1 MGRNV
6 AIKQV
11 VVVIACHALI
21 ALAGVAHA
29 QDYPAK
35 PVRIIVPTAPGG
47 LMDVP
52 ARLVADHLDRALG
65 QRMLVENR
73 AGGGGNL
80 GVEAIAK
87 APPDGYTIGLIQLGN
102 VAINPFI
109 FKDLGFDAL
118 TDLVPVA
125 PLTSSPVLAVV
136 NANLPAKN
144 LAEFI
149 AFAKREQG
157 KVNHGSAGIATVPH
171 FAGELFAQRAGVQL
185 THVQYRGAGPA
196 VTDLVGGQVQVV
208 FVGYG
213 AVRPHIASGKLR
225 ALAVAQG
232 RRLQSAPEIPT
243 AEEAGLP
250 GFEFTT
256 WFGVVAP
263 KGTPDA
269 VVSTLTRQI
278 HVWQDDVTVQKRL
291 SEGGM
296 EALKETSVQ
305 FRERIRRDNER
316 FRDVVKTMGLKAE

>member
-1 MGRNV
+1 M
-6 AIKQV
+6 
-11 VVVIACHALI
+11 LI
-21 ALAGVAHA
+21 AIGVVRFASA
-29 QDYPAK
+29 QDYPNK

-73 AGGGGNL
+73 SGGGGNL

-87 APPDGYTIGLIQLGN
+87 AAPDGYTIGLIQLGN
-102 VAINPFI
+102 VAINPYI

-125 PLTSSPVLAVV
+125 PLTSSPVLVVV
-136 NANLPAKN
+136 NANMPVKN

-149 AFAKREQG
+149 ALAKREQG
-157 KVNHGSAGIATVPH
+157 KINHGSAGIATVPH
-171 FAGELFAQRAGVQL
+171 FAGELFAQKAGVQL

-213 AVRPHIASGKLR
+213 AVRPHIAAGKLR
-225 ALAVAQG
+225 ALAVAQA
-232 RRLQSAPEIPT
+232 RRLQSAPDIPT
-243 AEEAGLP
+243 ADEAGLP

-263 KGTPDA
+263 KGTPDV
-269 VVSTLTRQI
+269 VVSTLARQI
-278 HVWQDDVTVQKRL
+278 HAWQDDAAVQKRL
-291 SEGGM
+291 SDGGM

-305 FRERIRRDNER
+305 FRERIRRDNDR
-316 FRDVVKTMGLKAE
+316 FRDVVKAMGLKQE

>member
-1 MGRNV
+1 MNHFGVAGLGRLM
-6 AIKQV
+6 
-11 VVVIACHALI
+11 ALI
-21 ALAGVAHA
+21 AVCWSGSAMA
-29 QDYPAK
+29 QDYPNK
-35 PVRIIVPTAPGG
+35 PVRVIVPTAPGG

-73 AGGGGNL
+73 SGGGGNL
-80 GVEAIAK
+80 GVEVIAK
-87 APPDGYTIGLIQLGN
+87 AAPDGYTIGLIQLGN
-102 VAINPFI
+102 VAINPYI

-125 PLTSSPVLAVV
+125 ALTSSPILVVV
-136 NANLPAKN
+136 NASMPVKN

-149 AFAKREQG
+149 ALAKREQG
-157 KVNHGSAGIATVPH
+157 KINHGSAGIATVPH
-171 FAGELFAQRAGVQL
+171 FAGELFAQRAGVEL

-196 VTDLVGGQVQVV
+196 VTDLVGGQVHVV

-213 AVRPHIASGKLR
+213 AVRAHIAAGKLR
-225 ALAVAQG
+225 ALAVAQAK
-232 RRLQSAPEIPT
+232 RLQSAPDLPT

-250 GFEFTT
+250 GYEFTT

-269 VVSTLTRQI
+269 IVATLTRHI
-278 HVWQDDVTVQKRL
+278 HAWQDDPTVQKRL

-305 FRERIRRDNER
+305 FRERIRKDNER
-316 FRDVVKTMGLKAE
+316 FRDVVKAMGLKPE

>member
-1 MGRNV
+1 MRRHFTTM
-6 AIKQV
+6 QV
-11 VVVIACHALI
+11 MAWIASYVVIA
-21 ALAGVAHA
+21 LASPANA
-29 QDYPAK
+29 QDYPTK

-87 APPDGYTIGLIQLGN
+87 AVPDGYTIGLIQLGN

-125 PLTSSPVLAVV
+125 PLTSSPVLVVV
-136 NANLPAKN
+136 NANLPVKN

-196 VTDLVGGQVQVV
+196 VTDLVGGQVHVV

-213 AVRPHIASGKLR
+213 AVRPHIAAGKLR
-225 ALAVAQG
+225 ALAVAQAK
-232 RRLQSAPEIPT
+232 RLQSAPDLPT

-263 KGTPDA
+263 KGTPDT
-269 VVSTLTRQI
+269 VVNTLVRQI
-278 HVWQDDVTVQKRL
+278 HAWQDDPTVQKRL

-296 EALKETSVQ
+296 EALKETPAQ
-305 FRERIRRDNER
+305 FRERIRRDNDR
-316 FRDVVKTMGLKAE
+316 FREVVKAMGLKAD